1 VPNGGRD
8 LLLSLCNGTSF
19 FLVDKC
25 NGAFKST
32 ALLLNNTKGAIAAVG
47 ETNVFIVA
55 LDGAFKSTL
64 RMIIDEPSIDN
75 ISPQRCTAHGLNFL
89 IAGIVK

>member
-1 VPNGGRD
+1 
-8 LLLSLCNGTSF
+8 
-19 FLVDKC
+19 LVDKC
-25 NGAFKST
+25 NGAFKSN
-32 ALLLNNTKGAIAAVG
+32 NNTKGAIAAVG